1 MRILLT
7 NDDGVY
13 APGLAALHAALHC
26 DHELFVVAP
35 ETEQSAVGHAITLA
49 DPIRV
54 RRLGPRTGFDGW
66 GVSGTPADCVKLAVN
81 QLLAQKPDLVI
92 GGINRGANVGVNL
105 LYSGTVSS
113 ATEAAIL
120 GIPGIAVSL
129 NTHGEADYSF
139 AAKFTAH
146 LVSRLPGLPLTAQAA
161 LNVNV
166 PALPEG
172 QIKGV
177 VYARQSQAQLSER
190 FIQREDPRGQTYYWQ
205 AGETMGKDGGKDTDY
220 RALEQGYITITPV
233 RHELTHVELLEKLR
247 GTPMDLPKNSSDQP
261 E

>member
-1 MRILLT
+1 M
-7 NDDGVY
+7 
-13 APGLAALHAALHC
+13 AALHAALNG

-66 GVSGTPADCVKLAVN
+66 GVTGTPADCVKLAVN

-129 NTHGEADYSF
+129 HTHAEEADYSF
-139 AAKFTAH
+139 AAKFVAH
-146 LVSRLPGLPLTAQAA
+146 LVSCLPTLPITDQAA
-161 LNVNV
+161 LNVNI
-166 PALPEG
+166 PALVQD

-177 VYARQSQAQLSER
+177 LFTRQSQAQLTER
-190 FIQREDPRGQTYYWQ
+190 FIQRQDPRGQTYYWQ
-205 AGETMGKDGGKDTDY
+205 AGETMGRDGGLETDY
-220 RALEQGYITITPV
+220 TALENGYVTITPV
-233 RHELTHVELLEKLR
+233 RHDLTHGELLDKLKKQPL
-247 GTPMDLPKNSSDQP
+247 GLPPDSSDAS